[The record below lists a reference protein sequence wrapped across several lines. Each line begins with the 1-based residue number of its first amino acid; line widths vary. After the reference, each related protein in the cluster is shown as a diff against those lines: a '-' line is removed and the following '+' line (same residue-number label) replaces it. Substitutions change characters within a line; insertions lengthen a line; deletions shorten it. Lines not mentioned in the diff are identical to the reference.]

1 MALARYIWSCMK
13 PLGWLSKRTGGTI
26 GWMNGREIAWRKWKG
41 EIGEEELSIGQKAL
55 QWFGEKR
62 QKQSQHAPQDWW
74 HELDRQGRQAEQET
88 WFSLRSRF
96 NTSISWVW
104 SWTIAC
110 SLQHQGPVHNVSIR
124 TLLLFCQKTT
134 EVFLDDVHTQATSES
149 PANAYR
155 KQAEG
160 YLAWKPSRFW
170 L

>member
-1 MALARYIWSCMK
+1 MIVHETFRVSLQKNWRHNWLDEWKRDCLEKMKGWARR
-13 PLGWLSKRTGGTI
+13 GRAFNRTKG
-26 GWMNGREIAWRKWKG
+26 IAMICEKKT
-41 EIGEEELSIGQKAL
+41 EAKSTCSIGLVTWAIQT
-55 QWFGEKR
+55 
-62 QKQSQHAPQDWW
+62 
-74 HELDRQGRQAEQET
+74 RQAEQQT

-124 TLLLFCQKTT
+124 TLLLFCQKTI
-134 EVFLDDVHTQATSES
+134 EAFLDDVHTQATSES
-149 PANAYR
+149 PANSYR